1 MTESSPSVPPSESS
15 RPKRRSPM
23 LFLAV
28 LLVGLLAGGLLTQC
42 TIEGGGGGGDGD
54 SEVLPRAEDDD
65 APRAEAAEGTIPAV
79 VDKLSPSVVAIF
91 TQRLSSDFFFE
102 TVPSRGAGTG
112 IVASEDG
119 HILTNAHVIED
130 AQDIRVV
137 FTDGEELP
145 AEVVGSDPDTDL
157 AVIKV
162 DSDDLTVASFGDS
175 DDLRVGD
182 PVVAMGQALG
192 LRGGPTVTSGIV
204 SALDRSIR
212 TQGAVLDNLIQT
224 DAAIN
229 PGNSGG
235 ALTDMAGNV
244 VGVNTAIA
252 GDAQNIGF
260 AIAITPARAI
270 VEQLI
275 ATGRVIHPFLGVQMV
290 ELSPAIAAQ
299 RNIDLDEGV
308 LLVEVVPGSPA
319 AQAGLEQNDVI
330 TGIEGDEVET
340 PSDVS
345 SVINSKKPGDRVE
358 LTINRGGDTRTV
370 TATLIERPEER

>member
-1 MTESSPSVPPSESS
+1 MTDPSPSAPAPA
-15 RPKRRSPM
+15 RRRSP
-23 LFLAV
+23 LLLLAV
-28 LLVGLLAGGLLTQC
+28 LLAGLLAGGLLTQC
-42 TIEGGGGGGDGD
+42 TIESGGGGNGNDT
-54 SEVLPRAEDDD
+54 EVLPRAQDGDEP
-65 APRAEAAEGTIPAV
+65 AREPEEGSIPAV
-79 VDKLSPSVVAIF
+79 VEKVSPSVVAIF
-91 TQRLSSDFFFE
+91 TQGLSTDFFFE
-102 TVPSRGAGTG
+102 TVPTRGAGTG

-119 HILTNAHVIED
+119 HILTNAHVVED
-130 AQDIRVV
+130 AREIRVL
-137 FTDGEELP
+137 FTDGEERT
-145 AEVVGSDPDTDL
+145 AELVGADTDTDL

-162 DSDDLTVASFGDS
+162 DADDLKVASFGDS
-175 DDLRVGD
+175 DDLVVGQS
-182 PVVAMGQALG
+182 VVAVGQALG

-212 TQGAVLDNLIQT
+212 TQGAVLDSLIQT

-290 ELSPAIAAQ
+290 GLSPAIASQ
-299 RNIDLDEGV
+299 RNIDMDEGV

-319 AQAGLEQNDVI
+319 AQAGLEADDVI
-330 TGIEGDEVET
+330 TEIDGEEAVAPG
-340 PSDVS
+340 DVS
-345 SVINSKKPGDRVE
+345 KVINSKKPGDKVE
-358 LTINRGGDTRTV
+358 ITFNRGGDSRTV
-370 TATLIERPEER
+370 TATLIERPQEQ

>member
-1 MTESSPSVPPSESS
+1 MSDANPLTTSTEPRRKRPTWLVP
-15 RPKRRSPM
+15 
-23 LFLAV
+23 V
-28 LLVGLLAGGLLTQC
+28 LLAGMLAGGLLTQC
-42 TIEGGGGGGDGD
+42 TFGNQDGGG
-54 SEVLPRAEDDD
+54 STQVLPEAEEP
-65 APRAEAAEGTIPAV
+65 APREVAAGSVPSV
-79 VDKLSPSVVAIF
+79 VDKVSPSVVAIF
-91 TQRLSSDFFFE
+91 TQGLASDFFFE
-102 TVPSRGAGTG
+102 TVPTQGAGTG

-119 HILTNAHVIED
+119 HILTNAHVVED
-130 AQDIRVV
+130 ARQIRVLLN
-137 FTDGEELP
+137 DGRELQ
-145 AEVVGSDPDTDL
+145 ARLIGADVESDL

-162 DSDDLTVASFGDS
+162 DADGLTVASFGDS
-175 DDLRVGD
+175 DDLLVGQ

-252 GDAQNIGF
+252 GNAQNIGF

-275 ATGRVIHPFLGVQMV
+275 ESGRVVRPFLGIQMV
-290 ELSPAIAAQ
+290 ELSPAIASQ
-299 RNIDLDEGV
+299 RNLDAEKGV
-308 LLVEVVPGSPA
+308 LIVEVVPGSPA
-319 AQAGLEQNDVI
+319 AEAGLQENDVI
-330 TGIEGDEVET
+330 TRIGDQEAEA
-340 PSDVS
+340 PSDVTR
-345 SVINSKKPGDRVE
+345 VINSRQPGDRVE
-358 LTINRGGDTRTV
+358 LEIVRGGDSRTV
-370 TATLIERPEER
+370 TATLTERPEER

>member
-1 MTESSPSVPPSESS
+1 MTEPIPSAPAAA
-15 RPKRRSPM
+15 RRRFPLS
-23 LFLAV
+23 LIAV
-28 LLVGLLAGGLLTQC
+28 LLAGMLAGGLLTQC
-42 TIEGGGGGGDGD
+42 TLDSGGGGTGA
-54 SEVLPRAEDDD
+54 EVLPRGDDDD
-65 APRAEAAEGTIPAV
+65 APAREVEEGSIPSV
-79 VDKLSPSVVAIF
+79 VEKVSPSVVAIF
-91 TQRLSSDFFFE
+91 TQGLSTDFFFE
-102 TVPSRGAGTG
+102 TVPTRGAGTG
-112 IVASEDG
+112 IVASRDG
-119 HILTNAHVIED
+119 HILTNAHVIDD
-130 AQDIRVV
+130 AQEIRVI
-137 FTDGEELP
+137 FTDGRELP
-145 AEVVGSDPDTDL
+145 AEVIGSDADTDL

-162 DSDDLTVASFGDS
+162 DADDLTVASFGDS
-175 DDLRVGD
+175 DDLLVGD
-182 PVVAMGQALG
+182 PVVAVGQALG

-212 TQGAVLDNLIQT
+212 TDGAVLDNLIQT

-275 ATGRVIHPFLGVQMV
+275 SSGRVIHPFLGIQMV
-290 ELSPAIAAQ
+290 ELSPGIASQ
-299 RNIDLDEGV
+299 RNIDLEEGV

-319 AQAGLEQNDVI
+319 DAAGLEANDVI
-330 TGIEGDEVET
+330 TEIEGDEAET

-345 SVINSKKPGDRVE
+345 RVINSKKPGDKVE
-358 LTINRGGDTRTV
+358 LTVSRGGDSRTV
-370 TATLIERPEER
+370 TATLIERPQQS

>member
-1 MTESSPSVPPSESS
+1 MTEPIPAAPAAA
-15 RPKRRSPM
+15 RRRSP
-23 LFLAV
+23 LLLIAV
-28 LLVGLLAGGLLTQC
+28 LLAGMLAGGLLTQC
-42 TIEGGGGGGDGD
+42 TLESGGGGTGT
-54 SEVLPRAEDDD
+54 EVLPRGPRDDE
-65 APRAEAAEGTIPAV
+65 APARRVEEGSIPSV
-79 VDKLSPSVVAIF
+79 VEKVSPSVVAIF
-91 TQRLSSDFFFE
+91 TQGLSTDFFFE
-102 TVPSRGAGTG
+102 TVPTRGAGTG
-112 IVASEDG
+112 IIASEQG
-119 HILTNAHVIED
+119 HILTNAHVIND
-130 AQDIRVV
+130 AREIRVV
-137 FTDGEELP
+137 FTDGRELP
-145 AEVVGSDPDTDL
+145 AEVIGSDAATDL

-162 DSDDLTVASFGDS
+162 DADNLTVASFGDS
-175 DDLRVGD
+175 DDLLVGD
-182 PVVAMGQALG
+182 PVVAVGQALG

-275 ATGRVIHPFLGVQMV
+275 SSGRVIHPFLGVQMV
-290 ELSPAIAAQ
+290 ELSPGIASQ
-299 RNIDLDEGV
+299 RNIDLEEGV

-319 AQAGLEQNDVI
+319 AAAGLEVNDVV
-330 TGIEGDEVET
+330 TEIEGEEAET
-340 PSDVS
+340 PTDVS
-345 SVINSKKPGDRVE
+345 RVINSKKPGDRVE
-358 LTINRGGDTRTV
+358 LTVNRGGDSRTV

>member
-1 MTESSPSVPPSESS
+1 MTDPSPSAPAPA
-15 RPKRRSPM
+15 RRRSP
-23 LFLAV
+23 LLLLAV
-28 LLVGLLAGGLLTQC
+28 LLAGLLAGGLLTQC
-42 TIEGGGGGGDGD
+42 TIESGGGNDT
-54 SEVLPRAEDDD
+54 EVLPRAQDNDEP
-65 APRAEAAEGTIPAV
+65 APEAEEGSIPAV
-79 VDKLSPSVVAIF
+79 VEKVSPSVVAIF
-91 TQRLSSDFFFE
+91 TQGLSTDFFFE
-102 TVPSRGAGTG
+102 TVPTRGAGTG
-112 IVASEDG
+112 IVASKEG
-119 HILTNAHVIED
+119 YILTNAHVVED
-130 AQDIRVV
+130 AREIRVL
-137 FTDGEELP
+137 FTDGEERT
-145 AEVVGSDPDTDL
+145 AELIGADTGTDL

-162 DSDDLTVASFGDS
+162 DADDLTVASFGDS
-175 DDLRVGD
+175 DDLVVGQS
-182 PVVAMGQALG
+182 VVAVGQALG

-212 TQGAVLDNLIQT
+212 TEGAVLESLIQT

-270 VEQLI
+270 VEELI

-290 ELSPAIAAQ
+290 GLSPAIASQ
-299 RNIDLDEGV
+299 RNIDMDEGV

-319 AQAGLEQNDVI
+319 AEAGLEANDVI
-330 TGIEGDEVET
+330 TEIEGKQAKA

-345 SVINSKKPGDRVE
+345 RVINSKKPGDKVE
-358 LTINRGGDTRTV
+358 ITLNRGGDSRTV
-370 TATLIERPEER
+370 TATLIERPQEQ

>member
-1 MTESSPSVPPSESS
+1 
-15 RPKRRSPM
+15 
-23 LFLAV
+23 LLIAV
-28 LLVGLLAGGLLTQC
+28 LLVGVLSGGLLTQC
-42 TIEGGGGGGDGD
+42 ALESGGGG
-54 SEVLPRAEDDD
+54 SNAEVLPRGDDE
-65 APRAEAAEGTIPAV
+65 APARPVEEGSIPSV
-79 VDKLSPSVVAIF
+79 VEKVGPSVVAIF
-91 TQRLSSDFFFE
+91 TQGLSRDFFFE
-102 TVPSRGAGTG
+102 TVPTRGAGTG
-112 IVASEDG
+112 IVASRDG
-119 HILTNAHVIED
+119 NILTNAHVIDD
-130 AQDIRVV
+130 AQQIRVV
-137 FTDGEELP
+137 FTDGRELP
-145 AEVVGSDPDTDL
+145 AEVVGADPDTDL

-162 DSDDLTVASFGDS
+162 DADDLTVASFGDS

-212 TQGAVLDNLIQT
+212 TDQAVLDNLIQT

-275 ATGRVIHPFLGVQMV
+275 SSGRVIHPFLGVQMV
-290 ELSPAIAAQ
+290 ELSPAIASS
-299 RNIDLDEGV
+299 RNIDLEKGV
-308 LLVEVVPGSPA
+308 LLSEVVPGSPA
-319 AQAGLEQNDVI
+319 DQAGLEANDVI
-330 TGIEGDEVET
+330 TEIEGDEVEST
-340 PSDVS
+340 SDVS
-345 SVINSKKPGDRVE
+345 RVINSKKPGDKVE
-358 LTINRGGDTRTV
+358 LTVNRSGNSRKV
-370 TATLIERPEER
+370 TATLIERPRES

>member
-345 SVINSKKPGDRVE
+345 RVINSKKPGDRVE

>member
-1 MTESSPSVPPSESS
+1 MTDPSPSVPSTPAP
-15 RPKRRSPM
+15 PKPRSP
-23 LFLAV
+23 LLLLAV
-28 LLVGLLAGGLLTQC
+28 LLAGMLAGGLLTQC
-42 TIEGGGGGGDGD
+42 TIEQRGGDGD
-54 SEVLPRAEDDD
+54 AEVLPRGDAD
-65 APRAEAAEGTIPAV
+65 APDREVVEGSIPAV
-79 VDKLSPSVVAIF
+79 VEKLSPSVVAIF
-91 TQRLSSDFFFE
+91 TQGLSTDFFFE
-102 TVPSRGAGTG
+102 TVPTRGAGTG

-119 HILTNAHVIED
+119 HILTNAHVVDD
-130 AQDIRVV
+130 AQEIRVV
-137 FTDGEELP
+137 FTDGEELT
-145 AEVVGSDPDTDL
+145 AELIGSDSDTDL

-162 DSDDLTVASFGDS
+162 ESDNLTVASFGDS

-212 TQGAVLDNLIQT
+212 SQGAVLDNLIQT

-260 AIAITPARAI
+260 AIAITPARLI

-275 ATGRVIHPFLGVQMV
+275 TSGRVIHPFLGVQMV
-290 ELSPAIAAQ
+290 ELSPAIASQ
-299 RNIDLDEGV
+299 RNIDLEEGV
-308 LLVEVVPGSPA
+308 LLVEVVPASPA
-319 AQAGLEQNDVI
+319 AQAGLQENDVI
-330 TGIEGDEVET
+330 TEIEGEEAET
-340 PSDVS
+340 PTDVS
-345 SVINSKKPGDRVE
+345 RVINSKKPGDRVE
-358 LTINRGGDTRTV
+358 ITINRAGDTQTV
-370 TATLIERPEER
+370 TATLIERPQER

>member
-1 MTESSPSVPPSESS
+1 M
-15 RPKRRSPM
+15 R
-23 LFLAV
+23 LLAFLAAILAAV
-28 LLVGLLAGGLLTQC
+28 LMTQC
-42 TIEGGGGGGDGD
+42 TFGQGGGG
-54 SEVLPRAEDDD
+54 SNAQVLPPADNRDEEPAE
-65 APRAEAAEGTIPAV
+65 PVEEGSIPAV
-79 VDKLSPSVVAIF
+79 VEKLSPSVVAIF
-91 TQRLSSDFFFE
+91 TQRLATDFFFQ
-102 TVPSRGAGTG
+102 TVPSEGAGTG

-130 AQDIRVV
+130 ARQIRVL
-137 FTDGEELP
+137 FTDGREMP
-145 AEVVGSDPDTDL
+145 AEVIGSDPDTDL

-162 DSDDLTVASFGDS
+162 NADNLTVASFGDS

-192 LRGGPTVTSGIV
+192 LRGGPTVTAGIV

-212 TQGAVLDNLIQT
+212 TQGAVLENLIQT

-235 ALTDMAGNV
+235 ALTDMEGNV

-252 GDAQNIGF
+252 GNAQNIGF

-275 ATGRVIHPFLGVQMV
+275 RSGRVVHPFLGITMV
-290 ELSPAIAAQ
+290 ELSPAIASQ
-299 RNIDLDEGV
+299 RNLQAERGV
-308 LLVEVVPGSPA
+308 LIVSVLPGSPA
-319 AQAGLEQNDVI
+319 AAAGLAENDVI
-330 TGIEGDEVET
+330 TRIGNDEAEV

-345 SVINSKKPGDRVE
+345 RVINSRRPGDRIE
-358 LTINRGGDTRTV
+358 LTIVRGGDTRTV
-370 TATLIERPEER
+370 TATLAERPRQQ